1 MDDEGNKDPKTMD
14 DNDLIPDAQ
23 KRHRKESG
31 SSDSSDED
39 SGGEDFKRKKRR
51 TKKIQISIL
60 ISVRKLMKQDLE
72 APMGTPTLNV
82 INVDAEL
89 DFHIEM
95 DFYKVLMEKAKRTL
109 HKGKI
114 CKQMDQEKRPN
125 SLEVP
130 GCTYQVTKD
139 KYDKIPM
146 PTSGKHA
153 RIPLS

>member
-1 MDDEGNKDPKTMD
+1 MD

-95 DFYKVLMEKAKRTL
+95 DFYKDLMEKAKRTL
-109 HKGKI
+109 HKGEI
-114 CKQMDQEKRPN
+114 CQQMEQEKRTY
-125 SLEVP
+125 SL
-130 GCTYQVTKD
+130 
-139 KYDKIPM
+139 
-146 PTSGKHA
+146 
-153 RIPLS
+153 